1 MNIRKLTG
9 VALAAS
15 VVAVTAAASAAI
27 VTETAASD
35 DWVCTLETHNPEI
48 TSSQASGTGQSLLTR
63 FVSVLRSYGEIA
75 LDTTRKCGFRIHFK

>member
-27 VTETAASD
+27 VTEKASD

-48 TSSQASGTGQSLLTR
+48 TSSQASGTGQSLITR